1 MNPATL
7 TSHLAPSSDLPP
19 WAAIA
24 ALVLVVAS
32 LALLFVEMRR
42 RERGGV
48 AIVVSG
54 ALALLLL
61 AVAVLRPVRIAARES
76 VVGAKVVVL
85 ADASRSMALPADGSD
100 TRRTVRDRL
109 LETLGKAMPEVRAQT
124 FGFGEGAGRPLLAGD
139 EGARDRTSDLTT
151 ALRAA
156 VSSPDER
163 PAAIVVVSDGRL
175 DDPPDGTTDA
185 ALAALAKELNVP
197 VHTVATTEKDP
208 ADASIRHVGTAG
220 AAVAHVPLPLRVD
233 VGCGGGL
240 PCDELTVTARE
251 LRDDGPPSLLAT
263 GLVKLKDGHGSL
275 DLTVTLERA
284 GARIL
289 EVAITPPAGD
299 TVPDNDRRLLTFN
312 VGRDHVRVLHVAGRP
327 TNDVR
332 ALRQWLKSD
341 ASVDTVAFFILRT
354 LSDNPQAT
362 QEDLAL
368 IPFPVDELFSVHL
381 PSFDAVVLQ
390 DFDAQP
396 YHLAQHLPALANYV
410 RSGGGLIMVGGPN
423 SFVSGGYAGT
433 PLADVLPVALDAS
446 SGATAADLASF
457 VPRWT
462 SAGRGA
468 PLLAPLRAVVGE
480 ELPEMPGANVLG
492 DVRPGAI
499 GLWTH
504 PTRTTASG
512 APMPILAV
520 GEAGEGRSIALGVD
534 GGWMLEFSAL
544 GARTAGR
551 GHGALWDGLL
561 GWLMRDPRFEPAQLE
576 PLGGC
581 VAGLPGTMR
590 VELAAGLADV
600 RPPAGAGTSGPV
612 ASSAQVTAGR
622 GSVVLDVARIDR
634 SGDAPVHREVPLP
647 DVPAGEAV
655 KIDVPFP
662 PLPAGGYAARLKL
675 PGGTTTRRDF
685 ACEGGGDE
693 WADSRPDADR
703 LRRLAKATGGEFR
716 SASEASRPLPL
727 PRPTVVSAE
736 RHVVPL
742 APAWVWSLLAALAL
756 GGHWFVRRRS
766 GLA

>member
-1 MNPATL
+1 MPTSPLA
-7 TSHLAPSSDLPP
+7 SHLAPSSDLPA

-48 AIVVSG
+48 GIVVSG
-54 ALALLLL
+54 TVALLLL

-85 ADASRSMALPADGSD
+85 ADASRSMALPADASGGGE
-100 TRRTVRDRL
+100 TRRAVRDRL
-109 LETLGKAMPEVRAQT
+109 LEQLARSMPDVRAQT
-124 FGFGEGAGRPLLAGD
+124 FGFGEGPGRPLMPGD
-139 EGARDRTSDLTT
+139 EGARDRTSDLTS

-175 DDPPDGTTDA
+175 DDPPEGTPDM
-185 ALAALAKELNVP
+185 ALATLAHELNVP

-220 AAVAHVPLPLRVD
+220 AAVAHVPLPLRVE

-240 PCDELTVTARE
+240 ACDELTVTARE
-251 LRDDGPPSLLAT
+251 LRDDGPPSLLGT
-263 GLVKLKDGHGSL
+263 GLVKLKDGHGTL
-275 DLTVTLERA
+275 DMTVTLERA

-299 TVPDNDRRLLTFN
+299 TVADNDRRLLTFN

-433 PLADVLPVALDAS
+433 PLAEVLPVQLDAS

-462 SAGRGA
+462 AAGRGA
-468 PLLAPLRAVVGE
+468 PLLAPLRGVVGE
-480 ELPEMPGANVLG
+480 ELPDMPGANVLG

-512 APMPILAV
+512 APMPVLAV

-534 GGWMLEFSAL
+534 GGWMLEFSPL

-581 VAGLPGTMR
+581 IAGLAGTMR
-590 VELAAGLADV
+590 VDLAPGLAEMK
-600 RPPAGAGTSGPV
+600 PAGGA
-612 ASSAQVTAGR
+612 AH
-622 GSVVLDVARIDR
+622 GSIVLDVARIDR
-634 SGDAPVHREVPLP
+634 TGDAPVHREVPLP
-647 DVPAGEAV
+647 EAPAGEAV
-655 KIDVPFP
+655 KIDVPLP
-662 PLPAGGYAARLKL
+662 PLPAGGYAARLKV

-693 WADSRPDADR
+693 WADSRPDPER
-703 LRRLAKATGGEFR
+703 LRALARATGGEFR
-716 SASEASRPLPL
+716 TASDGARPLPL
-727 PRPTVVSAE
+727 PKPTVVSAE

-756 GGHWFVRRRS
+756 GAHWFVRRRS